1 MLNGLKNG
9 KVLIAKLWLSYSLI
23 CISEDGSVTEI
34 LKQSH
39 VILDFFNAQLKI
51 SYRCRKNNKN
61 QLKFLIQ
68 KVLLWQS
75 LCFLSCPKIVF
86 SGSGKTKKS
95 VEFNVIFQTWKVK
108 KFDYRSQKVW
118 EQWREK
124 CIYWTAIFTFFFTP
138 VSSSLGLK
146 TLFRSWGGQGYR
158 ELFWIL
164 QVWNCLNSEI
174 SPFSDHLGKSAY
186 AWSPEVR

>member
-1 MLNGLKNG
+1 MLQ
-9 KVLIAKLWLSYSLI
+9 
-23 CISEDGSVTEI
+23 
-34 LKQSH
+34 KQ
-39 VILDFFNAQLKI
+39 QKP
-51 SYRCRKNNKN
+51 
-61 QLKFLIQ
+61 KFLIQ

-124 CIYWTAIFTFFFTP
+124 CIYWTAIFTFFSHQFLHHWAWKHY
-138 VSSSLGLK
+138 LGPEVVK
-146 TLFRSWGGQGYR
+146 VIESYFEFYKC
-158 ELFWIL
+158 EIVWIL
-164 QVWNCLNSEI
+164 RYHPSVTIWEKVPMHGAQ
-174 SPFSDHLGKSAY
+174 K
-186 AWSPEVR
+186 